1 MQEYIY
7 AEPGLLLKAYSTP
20 YTVTAHLYAKKA
32 LGYSDILD
40 ANLGFQ
46 QLKWEQRQTKSKL
59 HVIGTV
65 HLMSS
70 VPSPLG
76 VVTHIEF
83 MQGGCLLL
91 SYPWGLNF
99 FYA

>member
-7 AEPGLLLKAYSTP
+7 AEPGLLLKSYSMP

-46 QLKWEQRQTKSKL
+46 QLK
-59 HVIGTV
+59 
-65 HLMSS
+65 
-70 VPSPLG
+70 
-76 VVTHIEF
+76 
-83 MQGGCLLL
+83 
-91 SYPWGLNF
+91 
-99 FYA
+99 